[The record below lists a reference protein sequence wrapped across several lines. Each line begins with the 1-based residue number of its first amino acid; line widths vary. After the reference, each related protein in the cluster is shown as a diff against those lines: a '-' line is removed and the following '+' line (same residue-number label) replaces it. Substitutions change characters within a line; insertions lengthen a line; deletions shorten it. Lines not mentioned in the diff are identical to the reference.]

1 LGGRY
6 RSSLRRV
13 DLYIIRHGRPVRQVV
28 KEEGGVAD
36 PELAEI
42 GLVQAERVADLL
54 EPFGIDHIVSSTML
68 RARQTAAPLASR
80 LGMEVEI
87 VDDIKESDHRSHA
100 YVPSEEIRAD
110 DPDTAHY
117 FEGDLMDTIFSD
129 GYDGFEE
136 RVRRGFD
143 HIISTNQS
151 KRVAVFCHGMVTNVF
166 VKTILEFE
174 NLFALLPDYCGVTR
188 VRASS
193 DGTRT
198 VKSMNETYHV
208 RDLIDW

>member
-1 LGGRY
+1 
-6 RSSLRRV
+6 
-13 DLYIIRHGRPVRQVV
+13 V

-36 PELAEI
+36 PELSEI
-42 GLVQAERVADLL
+42 GMMQAERVADLL
-54 EPFGIDHIVSSTML
+54 EPMAIDHVVSSTML
-68 RARQTAAPLASR
+68 RARQTAAPLAAR
-80 LGMEVEI
+80 LGMDVETI
-87 VDDIKESDHRSHA
+87 DDIKESDHRSHA
-100 YVPSEEIRAD
+100 YVPSEEIRPD

-129 GYDGFEE
+129 GYEGFEE
-136 RVRRGFD
+136 RVRRGFG
-143 HIISTNQS
+143 HIIEANRS

-188 VRASS
+188 VKASPN
-193 DGTRT
+193 GIRT

>member
-1 LGGRY
+1 M
-6 RSSLRRV
+6 
-13 DLYIIRHGRPVRQVV
+13 DLYIVRHGRPIRQVV

-36 PELAEI
+36 PELSEI
-42 GLVQAERVADLL
+42 GMMQAERVADLL
-54 EPFGIDHIVSSTML
+54 EPMAIDHIVSSTML
-68 RARQTAAPLASR
+68 RARQTAAPLAAR
-80 LGMEVEI
+80 LGMDVETI
-87 VDDIKESDHRSHA
+87 DDIKESDHRSHA
-100 YVPSEEIRAD
+100 YVPSEEIRPD

-129 GYDGFEE
+129 GYEGFEA

-143 HIISTNQS
+143 HIIEANRS

-188 VRASS
+188 VKASS

>member
-1 LGGRY
+1 M
-6 RSSLRRV
+6 
-13 DLYIIRHGRPVRQVV
+13 DLYIVRHGRPIRQVV

-36 PELAEI
+36 PELSEI
-42 GLVQAERVADLL
+42 GMMQAERVADLL
-54 EPFGIDHIVSSTML
+54 EPMAIDHIVSSTML
-68 RARQTAAPLASR
+68 RARQTAAPLAAR
-80 LGMEVEI
+80 LGMDVETI
-87 VDDIKESDHRSHA
+87 DDIKESDHRSHA
-100 YVPSEEIRAD
+100 YVPSEEIRPD

-129 GYDGFEE
+129 GYEGFEA

-143 HIISTNQS
+143 HIIEANRS

-188 VRASS
+188 VKASPN
-193 DGTRT
+193 GTRT